1 MVRVRKEPH
10 ATVAS
15 GSVRHK
21 EAGRTSPS
29 YKVVYEQLTR
39 ERKLKIYVRSHI
51 FLLFNNV
58 AF

>member
-1 MVRVRKEPH
+1 MVRVRKEPL

-15 GSVRHK
+15 GSVRHR

-51 FLLFNNV
+51 VLLLYDI